1 MSRLIVIVIF
11 FLKVI
16 VIVGPHQVCG
26 DHDDCDDLHHEDHN
40 CGL

>member
-1 MSRLIVIVIF
+1 MILLRLV
-11 FLKVI
+11 LNSYSDNCC
-16 VIVGPHQVCG
+16 HG